1 MIYKVTVKY
10 ADTGDPAPI
19 GTEITVRGATP
30 HEANERLQ
38 SLVDWLPDH
47 LQVVLL
53 NAVSLHK

>member
-10 ADTGDPAPI
+10 ADTGDHAPK

-47 LQVVLL
+47 MKVVLI
-53 NAVSLHK
+53 NAVSLY